1 MHTIDL
7 SKYEYRTDLVI
18 EEHLEELTE
27 KDIQKKQYKI
37 GNIQVEEMDLS
48 KEGSK
53 KIKKKEGL
61 YRTISFQDITD
72 KDHYQEVEK
81 VFIKVMKELLQSSN
95 IKEDASTLIVGL
107 GNEHSTP
114 DALGPKVVEQVLV
127 TSHLFELGEVE
138 KTYRKT
144 SAFSPD
150 VTGSTG
156 IETGKLIKGAIHAI
170 NPDFLIVIDAL
181 KATNTERL
189 TKTIQLSNT
198 GITPGSGVGNN
209 REELSYET
217 LKIPVIVIGVPT
229 IVDLVTIVTD
239 TFQYIYKHFSY
250 KLDNL
255 DNASMK
261 LIPESLQN
269 YLDYP
274 DTLTKEEKEEILG
287 SIGNLE
293 EEEVKQLM
301 SEVLVP
307 INYNLM
313 VTPKEID
320 FTIKRL
326 STLIGQGINK
336 SLHIHFNPTK
346 RA

>member
-7 SKYEYRTDLVI
+7 SKYEFRTDLVVEEKI
-18 EEHLEELTE
+18 EQLTS
-27 KDIQKKQYKI
+27 KDLKKTQYKI
-37 GNIQVEEMDLS
+37 GNILVEEMDLT

-53 KIKKKEGL
+53 KINKKEGL

-72 KDHYQEVEK
+72 KDHYQEVEE
-81 VFIKVMKELLQSSN
+81 VFIKVFKDLLLACN
-95 IKEDASTLIVGL
+95 LKEDASALIVGL

-114 DALGPKVVEQVLV
+114 DALGPKAVEQVLV
-127 TSHLFELGEVE
+127 TSHLFALGEIE
-138 KTYRKT
+138 EGYRKT

-156 IETGKLIKGAIHAI
+156 IETGKLIKGALSAI

-209 REELSYET
+209 REELSYEK

-239 TFQYIYKHFSY
+239 TIQYIYKHFSY
-250 KLDNL
+250 KLDNIN
-255 DNASMK
+255 NASLK
-261 LIPESLQN
+261 LIPENKQN

-293 EEEVKQLM
+293 EEEIKQLM

-320 FTIKRL
+320 FTINRL
-326 STLIGQGINK
+326 ALLIGQGINK
-336 SLHIHFNPTK
+336 SLHHHFNPTK
-346 RA
+346 